1 MCIGDEAERDKRE
14 EMNKESQK
22 KKMESG
28 KDANILANMY
38 PFYSDSCSDAW
49 MATYTWKDKWHDM
62 CRVNKVT
69 SEETIFVLQIRDKN
83 TASDEGMGRGR
94 VRRKERRRCRG
105 LKLPPA
111 EWRLGQ
117 EEAGGSRRSV
127 CRLQLFHSDNLSL
140 FPDTCRLTRAGLI
153 QSRNSQKWNM
163 KHLIWWFNALLQLE
177 ERHHSTLTLWHLNR
191 FS

>member
-1 MCIGDEAERDKRE
+1 
-14 EMNKESQK
+14 
-22 KKMESG
+22 
-28 KDANILANMY
+28 
-38 PFYSDSCSDAW
+38 
-49 MATYTWKDKWHDM
+49 M

-117 EEAGGSRRSV
+117 EE
-127 CRLQLFHSDNLSL
+127 RLPSPTVPF
-140 FPDTCRLTRAGLI
+140 R
-153 QSRNSQKWNM
+153 QS
-163 KHLIWWFNALLQLE
+163 
-177 ERHHSTLTLWHLNR
+177 LTL
-191 FS
+191 S

>member
-94 VRRKERRRCRG
+94 VRDEG
-105 LKLPPA
+105 V
-111 EWRLGQ
+111 E
-117 EEAGGSRRSV
+117 
-127 CRLQLFHSDNLSL
+127 D
-140 FPDTCRLTRAGLI
+140 
-153 QSRNSQKWNM
+153 
-163 KHLIWWFNALLQLE
+163 
-177 ERHHSTLTLWHLNR
+177 
-191 FS
+191 